1 MTYSDFV
8 ASRAKDPKEILQEYT
23 EFKAALDHAA
33 KGISGEA
40 GELMDAVKKYTV
52 YNRILDL
59 ANVIEELGDLEFY
72 MEMMRQ
78 AIGVD
83 RDEII
88 NKNMN
93 KLSKR
98 YPQGYTDAHAAARM
112 DKA

>member
-1 MTYSDFV
+1 MSYSEFV
-8 ASRAKDPKEILQEYT
+8 ASRAKDPKEIVAEYT
-23 EFKAALDHAA
+23 ELKAELDHAA

-52 YNRILDL
+52 YNKVLDL

-83 RDEII
+83 RDYIL
-88 NKNMN
+88 NKNMD
-93 KLSKR
+93 KLSRR
-98 YPQGYTDAHAAARM
+98 YPKGYTDAHAAQRM
-112 DKA
+112 DKE